1 MSAGGASAGQQGGEG
16 PRPVRR
22 VAFGDVMFDDVT
34 LQEAVAGLDRAIAG
48 GIRGYVVTM
57 NVDFVVR
64 FRRDAAFR
72 VACERAALR
81 VADGMPIIWGTRLLG
96 RPLRARVAGADLVP
110 ALCRLAAGRGHTVFF
125 LGGQPGVAHMAARR
139 LEARFPG
146 LQVAGTYGPPD
157 HFEPEG
163 TAAEAAVHA
172 VNAAKPTLL
181 FVALGSPKQELWVHR
196 HWDRLDTI
204 VAVCVGA
211 ALDFAAGSR
220 TRAPGW
226 MQRAGLEWLWRLAL
240 EPGRLWKRYLVR
252 DAAFLGIFLKEWW
265 RERIKTPGR

>member
-1 MSAGGASAGQQGGEG
+1 M
-16 PRPVRR
+16 
-22 VAFGDVMFDDVT
+22 
-34 LQEAVAGLDRAIAG
+34 
-48 GIRGYVVTM
+48 
-57 NVDFVVR
+57 
-64 FRRDAAFR
+64 
-72 VACERAALR
+72 
-81 VADGMPIIWGTRLLG
+81 
-96 RPLRARVAGADLVP
+96 
-110 ALCRLAAGRGHTVFF
+110 FF
-125 LGGQPGVAHMAARR
+125 LGGQPGVAHMAAQR

-146 LQVAGTYGPPD
+146 LHVAGTYSPPE
-157 HFEPEG
+157 HFQPEG
-163 TAAEAAVHA
+163 AAAEAAVHA
-172 VNAAKPTLL
+172 VNEVEPTLL

-220 TRAPGW
+220 PRAPGW

-252 DAAFLGIFLKEWW
+252 DAAFLGIFLTEWW